1 MKKVLTKV
9 AAGFVL
15 SIAVLAG
22 LLGVHASA
30 SAHATAVQSPHSH
43 LLADQCYAGEGHC
56 LPIKL

>member
-1 MKKVLTKV
+1 MKKALTKV
-9 AAGFVL
+9 AAGVVL
-15 SIAVLAG
+15 SVAVLAG
-22 LLGVHASA
+22 VLGFNASS